1 MKFTQ
6 LFTKTQKDAPKDEVA
21 KNAQLL
27 IRAGFVYKEM
37 AGVYTLLPLG
47 VRTVNKLAAIVREE
61 MDAIGGSEMQS
72 AALQRREVW
81 EVSNRWSDDVVDNWF
96 KTSLKNGT
104 ELGLAFTHEE
114 SLAAMMKSF
123 VSSYKD
129 LPAYPYDIRTVF
141 RNEARAKSGLMR
153 GREFFWKALYSFST
167 DEAQHAEFYEKA
179 KQAYVNVFRRVGI
192 GDETF
197 VTFASGGSFSKYS
210 HEFQT
215 LSEAGEDIVY
225 VDRERGV
232 AVNKEVYTDEVLAEL
247 GLNKD
252 TLEECRAIE
261 TGNIFTLGTK
271 FSEPAGLSYK
281 NEAGELQPVFMGSYG
296 IGISRLL
303 GVIAELRSDEA
314 GLVWPESVA
323 PFRVHL
329 AAFGGDEAFS
339 AANDLYTKLTEAGV
353 EVLYDDRP
361 DARPGEKLADADL
374 LGMPLRVV
382 AAPKALEAGGF
393 EVKAR
398 AESEA
403 RIVPLQELINQLTG

>member
-6 LFTKTQKDAPKDEVA
+6 LFTKTQKEAPKDEVA

-47 VRTVNKLAAIVREE
+47 VRSINKLAAIIREE
-61 MDAIGGSEMQS
+61 MNAIDGVEMQS

-81 EVSNRWSDDVVDNWF
+81 EPTNRWSDEVVDNWF
-96 KTSLKNGT
+96 KTSLASGT

-114 SLAAMMKSF
+114 PLAAMMKSF

-153 GREFFWKALYSFST
+153 GREFFWKALYSFSASE
-167 DEAQHAEFYEKA
+167 DEHVVFYEQA
-179 KQAYVNVFRRVGI
+179 KQAYMNVFERAGI
-192 GDETF
+192 GSETF
-197 VTFASGGSFSKYS
+197 LTFASGGSFSKFS

-215 LSEAGEDIVY
+215 ISEAGEDTVY
-225 VDRERGV
+225 VDRERGI
-232 AVNKEVYTDEVLAEL
+232 AVNKEVYTDEVLTEL
-247 GLNKD
+247 GLNQEH
-252 TLEECRAIE
+252 LEECRAIE

-271 FSEPAGLSYK
+271 FSEPAGLLYK
-281 NEAGELQPVFMGSYG
+281 NKEGELQPVFMGSYG

-303 GVIAELRSDEA
+303 GVIAELHSDET
-314 GLVWPESVA
+314 GLLWPKSVA
-323 PFRVHL
+323 PFQVHL
-329 AAFGGDEAFS
+329 VAFGGDDAF
-339 AANDLYTKLTEAGV
+339 AAAHALYIKLTDVGV

-361 DARPGEKLADADL
+361 DARPGQKLADADL
-374 LGMPLRVV
+374 MGMPLRVV
-382 AAPKALEAGGF
+382 SAPKALQTGGF
-393 EVKAR
+393 EVKR
-398 AESEA
+398 RSEDEA
-403 RIVPLQELINQLTG
+403 RIMTAEELLRQLAG